1 MIKKINHKYQKIFM
15 IIQWNGKI
23 MLIRKNFK
31 SNIEMRWVSHKN
43 HNSKYKNCLKIISLQ
58 LKVGKSMHN
67 NILKKEKINNKM
79 SHNFNLPLMKNLDY

>member
-31 SNIEMRWVSHKN
+31 NNIEMRWVSHKN
-43 HNSKYKNCLKIISLQ
+43 HNSKSKNCLKIISLL
-58 LKVGKSMHN
+58 LKVGKNMHN
-67 NILKKEKINNKM
+67 NILRKKKINNKM
-79 SHNFNLPLMKNLDY
+79 NHIFNLPLMKNLDY